1 MSPRRS
7 SRARSAANHGNS
19 HTSTSSHSSS
29 SSTTRRARNKSRYG
43 GDAHGMTRA
52 DSYDEVDEP
61 ADEDM
66 EDNYSGNE
74 EEEGETRCICG
85 FKEYQGG
92 SDDSH
97 TDLTDGLFIQCDQ
110 CHVWQHGLCVGI
122 RDKALAPD
130 NYFCEQCKPENHTL
144 YEKKGGRTY
153 STYIG
158 FGPERVDSKQDHHTK
173 RRSTMNSRDAAYDEQ
188 MFHQAIEQSKQ
199 QDEKKSTGS
208 RSRKRG
214 TSETSDEHSTKRL
227 RTSDSPENKEPTPV
241 HDDTAEK
248 PAPGSRKSRNGRAS
262 APISVPAPATTQSSS
277 TTAAAATTA
286 TTTTTTKRSSGRSRG
301 ERDNRRDGTATPTK
315 VTLVT
320 HADITTESEQSEET
334 PRPTR
339 NTVASAKAEEPLPTI
354 STPALE
360 VPDTPSMTKRS
371 IRSRRRAGTR
381 NNRTSEDPG
390 ESTSHAMARDVS
402 AQGADGNGVHDR
414 PAKPRLPN
422 SRTTIQE
429 MRRRVTGISE
439 FISKTQVDMVGQ
451 KQRTTVFGAL
461 VSATSTGSLNTDVL
475 FNLLDQSKTPNSI
488 TSAPTPTSGVPDKV
502 TVVTD
507 KPETEQVAQNTV
519 SMSSTELMDYLMKK
533 VNHWEFTYN
542 RTERVH

>member
-19 HTSTSSHSSS
+19 HASNSSHSST
-29 SSTTRRARNKSRYG
+29 SSTRRSRKSRYG
-43 GDAHGMTRA
+43 GDSHGVTTRA

-61 ADEDM
+61 VDEDM

-74 EEEGETRCICG
+74 EEEGETRCVCG

-122 RDKALAPD
+122 RDKALAPE

-158 FGPERVDSKQDHHTK
+158 FGPERVSPTKEHHTK

-188 MFHQAIEQSKQ
+188 ILNQVIEQSKI
-199 QDEKKSTGS
+199 DDKKSTGP

-214 TSETSDEHSTKRL
+214 TSETSDEHHSKRQ
-227 RTSDSPENKEPTPV
+227 RTSDSPEKIETSHSN
-241 HDDTAEK
+241 DDAADKTASS
-248 PAPGSRKSRNGRAS
+248 SRKSRNGRAATAS
-262 APISVPAPATTQSSS
+262 ATPAQPPAQPSS
-277 TTAAAATTA
+277 
-286 TTTTTTKRSSGRSRG
+286 KRSSGRSRG
-301 ERDNRRDGTATPTK
+301 ERDNRRD
-315 VTLVT
+315 
-320 HADITTESEQSEET
+320 ESEQSEEP
-334 PRPTR
+334 PRSTR
-339 NTVASAKAEEPLPTI
+339 NTAASTLKQEEPIPTI

-360 VPDTPSMTKRS
+360 TPDTPSMNKRS
-371 IRSRRRAGTR
+371 SRQRRRGNTR

-390 ESTSHAMARDVS
+390 ENSSHAMARDAS
-402 AQGADGNGVHDR
+402 AQGTDANGVHDR

-429 MRRRVTGISE
+429 MRRRVTGISD
-439 FISKTQVDMVGQ
+439 FVAKTQLEMVAQ
-451 KQRTTVFGAL
+451 KQRSSVFNAL
-461 VSATSTGSLNTDVL
+461 ATATSSSGLNTEVL
-475 FNLLDQSKTPNSI
+475 FSLLDQSKTPNSANSS
-488 TSAPTPTSGVPDKV
+488 TSTPTSGLVDKV

-507 KPETEQVAQNTV
+507 RPEVEKALHNPLAMT
-519 SMSSTELMDYLMKK
+519 STELMDFLMKK
-533 VNHWEFTYN
+533 VNHWELTYN
-542 RTERVH
+542 RPPERVH

>member
-7 SRARSAANHGNS
+7 SRARSAANHSNS

-29 SSTTRRARNKSRYG
+29 SSTRRARNKSRYG
-43 GDAHGMTRA
+43 GDSHSITRA

-61 ADEDM
+61 VDEDM

-122 RDKALAPD
+122 RDKLLAPE

-158 FGPERVDSKQDHHTK
+158 FGPERVDPNKDHHTK

-188 MFHQAIEQSKQ
+188 MFQQALDQIK
-199 QDEKKSTGS
+199 QDERKSTGS

-214 TSETSDEHSTKRL
+214 TSETSDEHSTKRQ
-227 RTSDSPENKEPTPV
+227 RTSDSPEKKEPTPAN
-241 HDDTAEK
+241 DDTADK
-248 PAPGSRKSRNGRAS
+248 PARKPRNGRVTAPTS
-262 APISVPAPATTQSSS
+262 APAPTTTQSSS
-277 TTAAAATTA
+277 
-286 TTTTTTKRSSGRSRG
+286 KRPSGRSRG

-320 HADITTESEQSEET
+320 HADIIIESEQSEEP

-360 VPDTPSMTKRS
+360 VPDTPMTKRS
-371 IRSRRRAGTR
+371 VRNRRRAGTR
-381 NNRTSEDPG
+381 NNHTSEDPG
-390 ESTSHAMARDVS
+390 ENSSHAMARDAS
-402 AQGADGNGVHDR
+402 AQGTDTNGVHDR

-475 FNLLDQSKTPNSI
+475 FNLLDQSKTPNST

-507 KPETEQVAQNTV
+507 KPETEQVVPNTMA
-519 SMSSTELMDYLMKK
+519 MSSTELMDYLMKK

>member
-7 SRARSAANHGNS
+7 SRARSTAHNGNS
-19 HTSTSSHSSS
+19 HPSSSHSSS
-29 SSTTRRARNKSRYG
+29 SSTRRSRNKTRYG
-43 GDAHGMTRA
+43 SESAHGLNRA
-52 DSYDEVDEP
+52 DSYDEADEAVDE
-61 ADEDM
+61 EM

-74 EEEGETRCICG
+74 EDEGETRCVCG

-158 FGPERVDSKQDHHTK
+158 FGPERLDVSKDHPTK

-188 MFHQAIEQSKQ
+188 ILNQVIEQSKL
-199 QDEKKSTGS
+199 DDRKSTGT

-214 TSETSDEHSTKRL
+214 TSETSDEHHSKRQ
-227 RTSDSPENKEPTPV
+227 RTSDSPEKIELSHGNEDSTDK
-241 HDDTAEK
+241 
-248 PAPGSRKSRNGRAS
+248 GSSSRKSRNGRTATS
-262 APISVPAPATTQSSS
+262 ATPTLPSTQSNS
-277 TTAAAATTA
+277 
-286 TTTTTTKRSSGRSRG
+286 KRSSGRSRA
-301 ERDNRRDGTATPTK
+301 EKDNRRDGTDTPTQ

-320 HADITTESEQSEET
+320 HADIIAESEQSEEP
-334 PRPTR
+334 PRSTR
-339 NTVASAKAEEPLPTI
+339 NTATATKAEETLPVAL
-354 STPALE
+354 TPSIE
-360 VPDTPSMTKRS
+360 VPETPSLAKRS
-371 IRSRRRAGTR
+371 SRQRRRGNNR
-381 NNRTSEDPG
+381 NANRTSEDPG
-390 ESTSHAMARDVS
+390 EHSSHAMARDAS
-402 AQGADGNGVHDR
+402 AQGTDANGVHDR

-429 MRRRVTGISE
+429 MRRRVNGISD
-439 FISKTQVDMVGQ
+439 FIVKTQLEMVNQ
-451 KQRTTVFGAL
+451 KQRTQVFGAL
-461 VSATSTGSLNTDVL
+461 VSATSTGGLNTEVL
-475 FNLLDQSKTPNSI
+475 FSLLDHNKSPNSS
-488 TSAPTPTSGVPDKV
+488 TSTPTPGVIDKV

-507 KPETEQVAQNTV
+507 RPEADAVPPSTQ
-519 SMSSTELMDYLMKK
+519 SMSSTELMDFLMKK
-533 VNHWEFTYN
+533 VNHWELTYN
-542 RTERVH
+542 KQTERVH

>member
-7 SRARSAANHGNS
+7 SRARSAAHHGNS
-19 HTSTSSHSSS
+19 HTSNSSHSSTS
-29 SSTTRRARNKSRYG
+29 STRRARKSRYAG
-43 GDAHGMTRA
+43 GDSHSVTRA
-52 DSYDEVDEP
+52 ESYDEIEEP
-61 ADEDM
+61 VDEDM
-66 EDNYSGNE
+66 EDNYSGAE
-74 EEEGETRCICG
+74 EEEGETRCVCG

-158 FGPERVDSKQDHHTK
+158 FGPERIEVAKDLPQK

-188 MFHQAIEQSKQ
+188 ILHQVLEQSKLE
-199 QDEKKSTGS
+199 DKKTGP

-214 TSETSDEHSTKRL
+214 TSETSDEHHTKRQ
-227 RTSDSPENKEPTPV
+227 RTSDSPEKAESV
-241 HDDTAEK
+241 HAADDGADK
-248 PAPGSRKSRNGRAS
+248 SNSSSSRKARNGRAS
-262 APISVPAPATTQSSS
+262 ASASAPVPASSTQPSSS
-277 TTAAAATTA
+277 
-286 TTTTTTKRSSGRSRG
+286 TKRSSGRSRG
-301 ERDNRRDGTATPTK
+301 DRDNRRDGTDTPTQ

-320 HADITTESEQSEET
+320 HADIIIESEQSEEP

-339 NTVASAKAEEPLPTI
+339 NTVTSTKAEEPLPVI
-354 STPALE
+354 ATPSLE
-360 VPDTPSMTKRS
+360 VTESPMNKR
-371 IRSRRRAGTR
+371 RQRRRGGTR
-381 NNRTSEDPG
+381 GTRASEDPG
-390 ESTSHAMARDVS
+390 ENSSHAMARDAS
-402 AQGADGNGVHDR
+402 AQGTDTNGVHDR

-429 MRRRVTGISE
+429 MRRRVTGISD
-439 FISKTQVDMVGQ
+439 FIAKTQVEMVGQ

-461 VSATSTGSLNTDVL
+461 VSATAGGALNADVL
-475 FNLLDQSKTPNSI
+475 FNLLDQNRTPNSGGQSA
-488 TSAPTPTSGVPDKV
+488 TSTPTSGLADKV

-507 KPETEQVAQNTV
+507 KPEAEPLAPTAVA
-519 SMSSTELMDYLMKK
+519 MSSTELMDFLMKK
-533 VNHWEFTYN
+533 VNHWELTYN
-542 RTERVH
+542 RQIERVH

>member
-19 HTSTSSHSSS
+19 HASTSSHSST
-29 SSTTRRARNKSRYG
+29 SSTRRSRKSRYG
-43 GDAHGMTRA
+43 GDPLGITRA

-61 ADEDM
+61 VDEDM

-74 EEEGETRCICG
+74 EEEGETRCVCG

-122 RDKALAPD
+122 RDKALAPE

-158 FGPERVDSKQDHHTK
+158 FGPERVSPTKEHHTK

-188 MFHQAIEQSKQ
+188 ILNQVIEQSKI
-199 QDEKKSTGS
+199 DDKKGTGP

-214 TSETSDEHSTKRL
+214 TSETSDEHHTKRQ
-227 RTSDSPENKEPTPV
+227 RTSDSPEKIEASHSN
-241 HDDTAEK
+241 DDAADKTASS
-248 PAPGSRKSRNGRAS
+248 SRKSRNGRAATAS
-262 APISVPAPATTQSSS
+262 ATPVQPPAQPSS
-277 TTAAAATTA
+277 
-286 TTTTTTKRSSGRSRG
+286 KRTSGRSRG
-301 ERDNRRDGTATPTK
+301 DRDNRRDGTDTPTK

-320 HADITTESEQSEET
+320 HADITIESEQSEEP
-334 PRPTR
+334 PRSTR
-339 NTVASAKAEEPLPTI
+339 NTAASTLKQEEPIPTI

-360 VPDTPSMTKRS
+360 TPDTPSMNKRS
-371 IRSRRRAGTR
+371 SRQRRRGNTR

-390 ESTSHAMARDVS
+390 ENSSHAMARDAS
-402 AQGADGNGVHDR
+402 AQGTDANGVHDR

-429 MRRRVTGISE
+429 MRRRVTGISD
-439 FISKTQVDMVGQ
+439 FVAKTQIEMVAQ
-451 KQRTTVFGAL
+451 KQRSSVFNAL
-461 VSATSTGSLNTDVL
+461 ATATSSSGLNTEVL
-475 FNLLDQSKTPNSI
+475 FSLLDQSKTPNSARSS
-488 TSAPTPTSGVPDKV
+488 TSTPTSGLVDKV

-507 KPETEQVAQNTV
+507 KPEMLQNPTV
-519 SMSSTELMDYLMKK
+519 MTSTELMDFLMKK
-533 VNHWEFTYN
+533 VNHWELTYN
-542 RTERVH
+542 RPPERVH

>member
-7 SRARSAANHGNS
+7 SRARSAAHHGNS
-19 HTSTSSHSSS
+19 HTSASSHSSS
-29 SSTTRRARNKSRYG
+29 SSTRRARNKSRYG
-43 GDAHGMTRA
+43 GDSHSITRA

-61 ADEDM
+61 VDEDM

-122 RDKALAPD
+122 RDKALAPE
-130 NYFCEQCKPENHTL
+130 NYFCEQCKPDNHVL
-144 YEKKGGRTY
+144 YEKKGGRQY

-158 FGPERVDSKQDHHTK
+158 FGPERVDPNKDHHTK

-188 MFHQAIEQSKQ
+188 MFHQALEQSKQ
-199 QDEKKSTGS
+199 QEERKSTGS

-214 TSETSDEHSTKRL
+214 TSETSDEHSTKRQ
-227 RTSDSPENKEPTPV
+227 RTSDSPEKKEPTPI
-241 HDDTAEK
+241 HDDTADK

-262 APISVPAPATTQSSS
+262 APTSAPPTATQSSS
-277 TTAAAATTA
+277 NKRATG
-286 TTTTTTKRSSGRSRG
+286 KSRG

-320 HADITTESEQSEET
+320 HADIITESEQSEET

-339 NTVASAKAEEPLPTI
+339 NTVASAKTEEHIPPI
-354 STPALE
+354 FTPALE

-371 IRSRRRAGTR
+371 VRSRRRAGTR

-390 ESTSHAMARDVS
+390 ESSSHAMARDVS
-402 AQGADGNGVHDR
+402 AQGTDSNGVHDR

-461 VSATSTGSLNTDVL
+461 VSATSSGSLNTDLL
-475 FNLLDQSKTPNSI
+475 FNLLDQNKTPNSN

-502 TVVTD
+502 MVVTD
-507 KPETEQVAQNTV
+507 KPESEQSVPNTM

-533 VNHWEFTYN
+533 VNTWEFTYN
-542 RTERVH
+542 RAERVH

>member
-19 HTSTSSHSSS
+19 HTSASSHSSS
-29 SSTTRRARNKSRYG
+29 SSTRRARKSRYG
-43 GDAHGMTRA
+43 SDSHGTTRA

-61 ADEDM
+61 VDEDM

-158 FGPERVDSKQDHHTK
+158 FGPERVDPNKDHHTK

-188 MFHQAIEQSKQ
+188 MLHHVLEHSKQ
-199 QDEKKSTGS
+199 QEEKKSTGS

-214 TSETSDEHSTKRL
+214 TSETSDEHSTKRQ
-227 RTSDSPENKEPTPV
+227 RTSDSPEKKEPTPV
-241 HDDTAEK
+241 HDETADK
-248 PAPGSRKSRNGRAS
+248 PVPGSRKSRNGRAS
-262 APISVPAPATTQSSS
+262 APTSAPAPTTTQSSS
-277 TTAAAATTA
+277 TKRTT
-286 TTTTTTKRSSGRSRG
+286 GRSRG
-301 ERDNRRDGTATPTK
+301 ERDNRRD
-315 VTLVT
+315 
-320 HADITTESEQSEET
+320 ESEQSEET

-339 NTVASAKAEEPLPTI
+339 NTVASAKTEENIPTI

-381 NNRTSEDPG
+381 GNRPSEDPG
-390 ESTSHAMARDVS
+390 ENSSHAMARDAS
-402 AQGADGNGVHDR
+402 AQGTDSNGVHDR

-461 VSATSTGSLNTDVL
+461 VSATSTGSLNTDLL
-475 FNLLDQSKTPNSI
+475 FTLLDQNKTPNSN
-488 TSAPTPTSGVPDKV
+488 TSAPTPTSSAPDKV

-507 KPETEQVAQNTV
+507 KPEIEQPAPNTV

-533 VNHWEFTYN
+533 VNNWEFTYN
-542 RTERVH
+542 RAERVH